1 MWKHQAIIVTEK
13 KSFTRSISRVWWQSF
28 CSSYFQ
34 CSRTS
39 YFFFFNIDI
48 SRIWWQSFCSSWQ
61 ESCTPHHSQFWYQ
74 VHKVWTKLI
83 FTTTRALSC
92 VDFEL
97 FRRFLSS
104 TSLMQSSFGQINV
117 DACNTSWGLEL
128 RSFQTAQFGQ
138 FWDIPCILY
147 WRGIQCSFRQTKI
160 DGSLKFLDC
169 PLLLHFG
176 IFKKSW

>member
-13 KSFTRSISRVWWQSF
+13 KVSQEASAEYGGNLFALLTFNVPVLFISFFSILLLLPF
-28 CSSYFQ
+28 L
-34 CSRTS
+34 TS
-39 YFFFFNIDI
+39 AEYGGNLFALLDKNLI
-48 SRIWWQSFCSSWQ
+48 
-61 ESCTPHHSQFWYQ
+61 HSQFWYQ

-128 RSFQTAQFGQ
+128 RSFQTAYLGN
-138 FWDIPCILY
+138 
-147 WRGIQCSFRQTKI
+147 
-160 DGSLKFLDC
+160 
-169 PLLLHFG
+169 FG
-176 IFKKSW
+176 IFHAFYIDVGFNAHSA